1 MLLYFY
7 LTDKAYNT
15 FLCSEGCFGYFINV
29 CENRI
34 ILLMMFQDTE
44 LLEKKTN
51 IFSEKKKNPSNV
63 TLYISSFRL
72 PHGIGI

>member
-51 IFSEKKKNPSNV
+51 IFSEKKKTHQMSH
-63 TLYISSFRL
+63 YIYHLSDYL
-72 PHGIGI
+72 MA